1 MGFLTTHYNYNN
13 SYPSQTL
20 QTIDDNNSE
29 TITFQRHEQEQ
40 QLFELSQ
47 QNYDFS
53 SSFLDET
60 LFFPSPYFYSNET
73 YPCEDQLII
82 DSTFSCD
89 QNDGFVSMNEIFPND
104 EKFNNYVLPCA
115 KRQKLGYEETNQQQQ
130 QHQHEQELFYSA
142 NFCVDEFMTN
152 PFTSFEVE
160 PYSAS
165 NMVDVVQCEKKVS
178 ERSIS
183 TQSIAARE
191 RRRKIS
197 EKTQELGKLVPG
209 GPKMNTAEMLNA
221 AANYVRFL
229 QAQVGML
236 QVMETFSKEEK
247 EPPPS
252 EDLHKLVVSPFVQE
266 KLYSE
271 EKCFISK
278 EIVTALTNHDDVRSK
293 PTILKGLKQLVGR
306 EIDHENEKK
315 PKQE

>member
-1 MGFLTTHYNYNN
+1 MGFLTTHYNNYNN
-13 SYPSQTL
+13 SYHSQTL
-20 QTIDDNNSE
+20 QTIDNSE
-29 TITFQRHEQEQ
+29 IIIFQHHDEQQ
-40 QLFELSQ
+40 QLFELELSQ

-60 LFFPSPYFYSNET
+60 LFFPSSYFYSNEN

-89 QNDGFVSMNEIFPND
+89 QNDGFVSMNDIFPND
-104 EKFNNYVLPCA
+104 ENFNNYVLPCP
-115 KRQKLGYEETNQQQQ
+115 KRQKLGYEETNQQ
-130 QHQHEQELFYSA
+130 ELLNSCNYF
-142 NFCVDEFMTN
+142 VDEFIAN
-152 PFTSFEVE
+152 PFTTSFEAE
-160 PYSAS
+160 AFSGS
-165 NMVDVVQCEKKVS
+165 NMVDVNVQCEKVS

-191 RRRKIS
+191 RRRKITK
-197 EKTQELGKLVPG
+197 KTQDLGKLVPG

-221 AANYVRFL
+221 ASNYVRFL

-236 QVMETFSKEEK
+236 QLMETFRKEEK
-247 EPPPS
+247 EPPPPS
-252 EDLHKLVVSPFVQE
+252 EELHKLIVSPFVQE

-278 EIVTALTNHDDVRSK
+278 EIVTTLSNNVDVRSK
-293 PTILKGLKQLVGR
+293 PSILQGLKQLVGA
-306 EIDHENEKK
+306 EIDHENEEK

>member
-1 MGFLTTHYNYNN
+1 MGFLSTEYNYNN

-20 QTIDDNNSE
+20 QTIENNSE
-29 TITFQRHEQEQ
+29 TITFQHHEPEQ

-60 LFFPSPYFYSNET
+60 LFFPSPYFCSNET

-104 EKFNNYVLPCA
+104 ENFNNYDVPCA

-130 QHQHEQELFYSA
+130 QQQHFA
-142 NFCVDEFMTN
+142 NYFGDEFIAN
-152 PFTSFEVE
+152 PFTTSFEAE
-160 PYSAS
+160 PFSGS
-165 NMVDVVQCEKKVS
+165 KMVNVVQCENVQCEKKVS

-183 TQSIAARE
+183 TQSVAARE
-191 RRRKIS
+191 RRRKIT

-271 EKCFISK
+271 EKCFIPK
-278 EIVTALTNHDDVRSK
+278 EIVTTLANNVDVRSK
-293 PTILKGLKQLVGR
+293 PSILQGLKQLVGR
-306 EIDHENEKK
+306 EIDHENDKK
-315 PKQE
+315 LKQE

>member
-1 MGFLTTHYNYNN
+1 MGFLRTHYNS

-20 QTIDDNNSE
+20 ETIDNISE
-29 TITFQRHEQEQ
+29 TITFQHHAQEQ

-53 SSFLDET
+53 PSFLDET

-89 QNDGFVSMNEIFPND
+89 QNDGFVSVNEIFPND
-104 EKFNNYVLPCA
+104 ENFNSYDVPCA
-115 KRQKLGYEETNQQQQ
+115 KRQKLDYEETNQQQ
-130 QHQHEQELFYSA
+130 HEQEVFTA
-142 NFCVDEFMTN
+142 N
-152 PFTSFEVE
+152 PFTTSFEAE
-160 PYSAS
+160 PFSGW
-165 NMVDVVQCEKKVS
+165 NVVDVVQCEKKVS

-191 RRRKIS
+191 RRRKIT
-197 EKTQELGKLVPG
+197 EKTQELGKLVPC

-236 QVMETFSKEEK
+236 QVMQTFSKEEK

-252 EDLHKLVVSPFVQE
+252 EDLHKLVVSPIVQE

-278 EIVTALTNHDDVRSK
+278 EIVTTLTNNVDVRSK
-293 PTILKGLKQLVGR
+293 PSILQSLKQLVGT
-306 EIDHENEKK
+306 EILHQNENK